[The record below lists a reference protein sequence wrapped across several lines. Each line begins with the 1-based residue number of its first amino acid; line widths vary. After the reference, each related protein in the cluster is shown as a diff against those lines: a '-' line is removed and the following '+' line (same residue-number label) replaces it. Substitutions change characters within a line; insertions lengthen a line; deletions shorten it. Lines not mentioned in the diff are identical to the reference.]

1 LKKTPLDNISF
12 FEHSNHHCLLNNISR
27 GIERECLRINPDG
40 FIAQTKHPPSL
51 GASLTNPFITTD
63 FSESM
68 IEFITPVFNTPKKL
82 IKFLNDLHVFTV
94 KNIGEEQLW
103 PLSMPCLQE
112 KQHIPIADYGNSNNG
127 KFKKLYRIGL
137 HHRYGSNMQTI
148 SGIHYNF
155 SMPKEFWPAYHSH
168 LKSRKSIKDF
178 KSECYLNLI
187 RNVHQYGWLISYL
200 FGASPS
206 VCPHFISSKEQA
218 EKMLLSENYKNLYLP
233 YATSL
238 RMSHLGY
245 QNKASTQ
252 IAICHR
258 NLDNYV
264 EDLRLAVQTK
274 DPNWEKLGIFQNGNR
289 IQISDS
295 ILQIENE
302 YYSSIRPKRK
312 TLPNERPTT
321 ALLKRGV
328 EYVEF
333 RNVDINPFFA
343 IGIGESQVKFLDI
356 FLTWCLLRKSL
367 SCNHETQTHQKYNQE
382 MVVLSGRTK
391 DLTLQ
396 SEKKEIKLVDWAL
409 EIFEELKIISIL
421 FNKATDDEYSET
433 LKLYKTYLHNPEKTY
448 SALLLKETLQESL
461 LQLGLDKSNLY
472 KNYFL
477 QQKLTDDMHKIF
489 TTAAIDSFNFQEK
502 MEMGDTETFED
513 YINNYFEN

>member
-12 FEHSNHHCLLNNISR
+12 FEHSNHHYLLNNISR

-40 FIAQTKHPPSL
+40 FIAQTKHPQSL

-68 IEFITPVFNTPKKL
+68 IEFTTPVFNTPKKL
-82 IKFLNDLHVFTV
+82 VKFLNDLHVFTV
-94 KNIGEEQLW
+94 QNIGEEQLW
-103 PLSMPCLQE
+103 PLSMPCLQ
-112 KQHIPIADYGNSNNG
+112 KNQNIPIAEYGNSNNG

-155 SMPKEFWPAYHSH
+155 SMPEEFWLAYQSH
-168 LKSRKSIKDF
+168 LKSQKSIMDF
-178 KSECYLNLI
+178 KSEGYLNLI
-187 RNVHQYGWLISYL
+187 RNVHQFGWLINYL

-206 VCPHFISSKEQA
+206 VCPNFITSKEQT
-218 EKMLLSENYKNLYLP
+218 KNMLLSDNHKNFYLP

-245 QNKASTQ
+245 QNKVSTQ

-258 NLDNYV
+258 NLDNYI
-264 EDLRLAVQTK
+264 EDLRLAVLTK
-274 DPNWEKLGIFQNGNR
+274 DPNWEKLGIFKNGNR

-302 YYSSIRPKRK
+302 YYSSIRPKRR

-328 EYVEF
+328 EYVEV

-356 FLTWCLLRKSL
+356 FLTWCLLRESL
-367 SCNHETQTHQKYNQE
+367 NCNHEAQTHQKYNQE
-382 MVVLSGRTK
+382 MVVLYGRTK
-391 DLTLQ
+391 NLVLRR
-396 SEKKEIKLVDWAL
+396 EKKEIKLATWAL
-409 EIFEELKIISIL
+409 EIFEELEIISNL
-421 FNKATDDEYSET
+421 FDKATDDGYSET
-433 LKLYKTYLHNPEKTY
+433 IKLYKTCLDYPEKTY
-448 SALLLKETLQESL
+448 SANLLKETLQDSL
-461 LQLGLDKSNLY
+461 FQLGLEKSNLY

-477 QQKLTDDMHKIF
+477 QQKLTDDMHNLF
-489 TTAAIDSFNFQEK
+489 TSSATNSFNLQEK
-502 MEMGDTETFED
+502 MENDNSKSFED
-513 YINNYFEN
+513 YLNNYLKN